1 MSARQVDG
9 IPVLVLF
16 PGSPAEKAGVRVG
29 DRLLIVNGV
38 LMNDMDSY
46 VAARNVSKTR
56 MSLTLQRGNTIHDLE
71 FDIGGSVVNTAALEA
86 LEGPTEAPATSVRQ
100 HRNVNKAS

>member
-1 MSARQVDG
+1 VSATQVEG

-38 LMNDMDSY
+38 LMNDMSSY
-46 VAARNVSKTR
+46 VAARNLFKDR
-56 MSLTLQRGNTIHDLE
+56 MSLTLQRGNAIHDLE
-71 FDIGGSVVNTAALEA
+71 FAIGGAVIDTAALEA
-86 LEGPTEAPATSVRQ
+86 LEGPVEPRSARTSFT
-100 HRNVNKAS
+100 KAS

>member
-1 MSARQVDG
+1 MAAVSATQVDG

-46 VAARNVSKTR
+46 VAARNVSKDR

-71 FDIGGSVVNTAALEA
+71 FELGGSVVDTAALEA
-86 LEGPTEAPATSVRQ
+86 LEGSADDPVQRPRSF
-100 HRNVNKAS
+100 NKAS